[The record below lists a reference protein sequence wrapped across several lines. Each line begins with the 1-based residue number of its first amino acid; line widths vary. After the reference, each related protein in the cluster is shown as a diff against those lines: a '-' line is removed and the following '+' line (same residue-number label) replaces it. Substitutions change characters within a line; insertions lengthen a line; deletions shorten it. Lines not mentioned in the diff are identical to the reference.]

1 MVLPVIVA
9 EHVLIA
15 LLTGSQNYQLQI
27 VAAQLIHDAL
37 NQVKALLVRKTGDE
51 WPTIN
56 VFSSTGRPNSC

>member
-15 LLTGSQNYQLQI
+15 LLTGSQNHQLQI

-37 NQVKALLVRKTGDE
+37 NQVKALLIRKAGDNAHHE
-51 WPTIN
+51 LLL
-56 VFSSTGRPNSC
+56 VHRKA